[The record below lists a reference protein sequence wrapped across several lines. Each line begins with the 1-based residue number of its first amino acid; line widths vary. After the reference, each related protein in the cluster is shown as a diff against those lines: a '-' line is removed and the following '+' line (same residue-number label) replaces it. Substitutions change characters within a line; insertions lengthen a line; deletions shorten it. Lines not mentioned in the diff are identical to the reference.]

1 MHRLMAEA
9 FIPNPKKLRLV
20 IFKDGDITNYS
31 DLNNLNWVTRG
42 ELVAM
47 KYGGNEFKKNKFKE
61 GESLPGT
68 AVSGLPMMVLSNKLL
83 VKKTEA
89 QVEKEYSK
97 LHLKKRR
104 VKAKYKSSRE
114 KLEAETSLRKTT
126 ITNSQV
132 TNQEMRLR
140 EIETAFNFKLNRI
153 NKLEQNKLFSLSKEV
168 VATSKIKLETNQYFN
183 YKGEQHKITDT
194 GASLVIRIKESGKW
208 ATRSVASIVLEDFM
222 NVPKSGKAYHVG
234 YRNFDHRNIT
244 DANLIWETSK
254 EKHKRYYELMPVVKL
269 LKVKKVHE
277 SNAYEINPFKVANIK
292 TYLEKGNTI
301 KTISRKVGIPYYTV
315 YRFCKSKGL
324 LSNSAPTKTDIIK
337 TNHDK
342 IMEMLR
348 QGQNLTEISNCLD
361 LSYSM
366 LFRYATTNNL
376 RS

>member
-1 MHRLMAEA
+1 MAET
-9 FIPNPKKLRLV
+9 FLPNPKGLKVV
-20 IFKDGDITNYS
+20 IFKDNDITNYK
-31 DLNNLNWVTRG
+31 DLNNLQWVTR
-42 ELVAM
+42 ETLNNINIM
-47 KYGGNEFKKNKFKE
+47 EKTILKRNKFKE
-61 GESLPGT
+61 GEDLPGT

-89 QVEKEYSK
+89 RIEKEYSM
-97 LHLKKRR
+97 LDLKKRR
-104 VKAKYKSSRE
+104 VKAKYKASRE
-114 KLEAETSLRKTT
+114 KLEAATSLRERT

-153 NKLEQNKLFSLSKEV
+153 NKLEQNKLFLLSKEV
-168 VATSKIKLETNQYFN
+168 VATSKIKLETNRYFN

-194 GASLVIRIKESGKW
+194 GASLVIRIKESEKW
-208 ATRSVASIVLEDFM
+208 VTRSVAAIVLEDIM
-222 NVPKSGKAYHVG
+222 NIPKPGKVYHVG

-244 DANLIWETSK
+244 DANLIWETCK
-254 EKHKRYYELMPVVKL
+254 QKHARYYELMPVVKL
-269 LKVKKVHE
+269 LKAKKVRE
-277 SNAYEINPFKVANIK
+277 SNAYEINPFKVASIK

-301 KTISRKVGIPYYTV
+301 KAISRKVGIPYYTV

-342 IMEMLR
+342 IVEMLR
-348 QGQNLTEISNCLD
+348 QGQHLTEISNCLD

>member
-1 MHRLMAEA
+1 MHRLMAET

-42 ELVAM
+42 EIVAM
-47 KYGGNEFKKNKFKE
+47 KYGENGSKKNKFKE
-61 GESLPGT
+61 GEDLPGT
-68 AVSGLPMMVLSNKLL
+68 AVSGLPMMILSSKLL

-89 QVEKEYSK
+89 RIEKEYSM
-97 LHLKKRR
+97 LDLKKRR
-104 VKAKYKSSRE
+104 VKAKYKTSRE
-114 KLEAETSLRKTT
+114 KLEAATSLRKTT

-168 VATSKIKLETNQYFN
+168 VATSKIKLETNRYFN

-208 ATRSVASIVLEDFM
+208 ATRSVASIALEDIM
-222 NVPKSGKAYHVG
+222 NVPKPGKVYHVG

-244 DANLIWETSK
+244 GANLIWETCK
-254 EKHKRYYELMPVVKL
+254 EKHARYYEHRPVVKL
-269 LKVKKVHE
+269 LKSKKVRE